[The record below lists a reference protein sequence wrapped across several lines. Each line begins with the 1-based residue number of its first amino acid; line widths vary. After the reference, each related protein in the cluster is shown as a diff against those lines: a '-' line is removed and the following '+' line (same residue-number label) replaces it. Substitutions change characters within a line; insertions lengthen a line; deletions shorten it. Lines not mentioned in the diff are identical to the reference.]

1 MRGNDS
7 TLREADQGDRTMLT
21 VVPFRRP
28 SAPRQVEAA
37 DDECPPVPDDFDPGP
52 AAA

>member
-7 TLREADQGDRTMLT
+7 TLREADQDDRTMPT
-21 VVPFRRP
+21 VVLFRRP
-28 SAPRQVEAA
+28 SAPRQVEA
-37 DDECPPVPDDFDPGP
+37 DDECPPEPDDFDPGP